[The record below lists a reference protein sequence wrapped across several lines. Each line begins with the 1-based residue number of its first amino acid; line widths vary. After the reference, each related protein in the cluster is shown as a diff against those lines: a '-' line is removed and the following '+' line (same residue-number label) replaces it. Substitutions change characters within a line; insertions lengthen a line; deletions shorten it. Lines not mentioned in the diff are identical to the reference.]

1 MRPRSNEPMKAIAGI
16 ALAISIAAGLDTPR
30 EEARRRSEEAQIVH
44 VLNRIAFGPRP
55 TDIDAVRTMGVRRYI
70 DAQLRPDRLADTGMA
85 AHLAG
90 LPSVGLSTR
99 EIIDRY
105 EIPQI
110 ESRRERKQEAA
121 GAGTGAG
128 APPMPDPIQQKAN
141 SVLLDLSEQKILRAV
156 YSER

>member
-55 TDIDAVRTMGVRRYI
+55 TDIDAVRAMGVRHYI
-70 DAQLRPDRLADTGMA
+70 DMQLRPDRIADTEMA
-85 AHLAG
+85 AHLTG
-90 LPSVGLSTR
+90 LPSVALSRR

-105 EIPQI
+105 EIPQL
-110 ESRRERKQEAA
+110 EARRERKQEAA
-121 GAGTGAG
+121 AVATG
-128 APPMPDPIQQKAN
+128 APPM
-141 SVLLDLSEQKILRAV
+141 
-156 YSER
+156 